1 MGRTACSRKNLLPD
15 RKKTM
20 DKFSALNMF
29 VAAAEQGSFSRAAEL
44 LGKTPSALTKAVG
57 HLERELGA
65 ALFERSTR
73 RIVLTEAGRLYL
85 DTARQ
90 VLQRLH
96 EAGEE
101 VGQLQHGLHGTLRL
115 TAPLAFGRAF
125 LDRVCAGFLAEYPQI
140 RLHVDLSDD
149 FVDLVEAGYDLALRE
164 GPSDLPGLIAR
175 VIGRNRI
182 FLCASP
188 GYVARNPQPLTPQ
201 TLEEHDWLMYSHP
214 ALGREGWWV
223 ERDNLRIRLPHPKRV
238 RMASDNYDLL
248 LAGAL
253 AGNGVLHTPQWSA
266 AELLAEGRLVR
277 LMTDYRIDP
286 DAFGEDILAV
296 YPSHR
301 RATGKVQAFIDYLQA
316 FLAFTLEVDR

>member
-1 MGRTACSRKNLLPD
+1 
-15 RKKTM
+15 M
-20 DKFSALNMF
+20 DKLGALSMF

-65 ALFERSTR
+65 LLFERSTR
-73 RIVLTEAGRLYL
+73 RIVLTEVGRLYL

-101 VGQLQHGLHGTLRL
+101 IDQLQHGLHGTLRL

-125 LDRVCAGFLAEYPQI
+125 LDEVCAGFLTEYPQL
-140 RLHVDLSDD
+140 RLRVDLCDA
-149 FVDLVEAGYDLALRE
+149 FVDLVETGYDLALRE

-175 VIGRNRI
+175 VVGRNRI
-182 FLCASP
+182 YICASP
-188 GYVARNPQPLTPQ
+188 EYIARNPQPLTPQ
-201 TLEEHDWLMYSHP
+201 TLEEHDWLMYAHP

-223 ERDNLRIRLPHPKRV
+223 EQDGRRMRLPHARQV
-238 RMASDNYDLL
+238 RLESDNYDLL
-248 LAGAL
+248 LANAV
-253 AGNGVLHTPQWSA
+253 AGLGVLHTPQWSVA
-266 AELLAEGRLVR
+266 ALLEQGRLVR
-277 LMTDYRIDP
+277 LMTDYQIDP
-286 DAFGEDILAV
+286 DAFGADILAV

-301 RATGKVQAFIDYLQA
+301 RATGKVQAFIDYLQR
-316 FLAFTLEVDR
+316 FLAQRGFA

>member
-1 MGRTACSRKNLLPD
+1 
-15 RKKTM
+15 M
-20 DKFSALNMF
+20 DKLGALSMF

-65 ALFERSTR
+65 LLFERSTR
-73 RIVLTEAGRLYL
+73 RIVLTEVGRLYL

-101 VGQLQHGLHGTLRL
+101 IDQLQHGLHGTLRL

-125 LDRVCAGFLAEYPQI
+125 LDEVCAGFLAEYPQL
-140 RLHVDLSDD
+140 RLRVDLCDA
-149 FVDLVEAGYDLALRE
+149 FVDLVETGYDLALRE

-175 VIGRNRI
+175 VVGRNRI
-182 FLCASP
+182 YICASP
-188 GYVARNPQPLTPQ
+188 DYIARNPQPLTPQ
-201 TLEEHDWLMYSHP
+201 TLEEHDWLMYAHP

-223 ERDNLRIRLPHPKRV
+223 EQGGRRIRLPHARQV
-238 RMASDNYDLL
+238 RLESDNYDLL
-248 LAGAL
+248 LANAV
-253 AGNGVLHTPQWSA
+253 AGLGVLHTPQWSVA
-266 AELLAEGRLVR
+266 ALLEQGRLVR
-277 LMTDYRIDP
+277 LMTDYQIDP
-286 DAFGEDILAV
+286 DAFGADILAV

-301 RATGKVQAFIDYLQA
+301 RATGKVQAFIDYLQR
-316 FLAFTLEVDR
+316 FLAQRGFA

>member
-1 MGRTACSRKNLLPD
+1 
-15 RKKTM
+15 M
-20 DKFSALNMF
+20 DKFSALRMF
-29 VAAAEQGSFSRAAEL
+29 VTSAEQGSFSRAAEL

-57 HLERELGA
+57 HLERDLGA

-101 VGQLQHGLHGTLRL
+101 IGQLQHGLQGNLRI

-125 LDRVCAGFLAEYPQI
+125 LDRVCAGFLVAYPRI
-140 RLHVDLSDD
+140 RLRVDLCDD

-175 VIGRNRI
+175 VVGQNRI
-182 FLCASP
+182 VLCASP
-188 GYVARNPQPLTPQ
+188 AYLQRPLPP
-201 TLEEHDWLMYSHP
+201 LAPDNIDVHDWLMYQHP
-214 ALGREGWWV
+214 ALDKRTWYV
-223 ERDNLRIRLPHPKRV
+223 ERDGLRISLAHPCNPRLE
-238 RMASDNYDLL
+238 SDNYDLL
-248 LAGAL
+248 LASAL
-253 AGNGVLHTPQWSA
+253 AGCGVLHTPLWSA
-266 AELLAEGRLVR
+266 APYLADGRLMQ
-277 LMTDYRIDP
+277 LMGDYLIDP
-286 DAFGEDILAV
+286 DAFGPQMLAV

-301 RATGKVQAFIDYLQA
+301 RATGKVLAFIDFLQT
-316 FLAFTLEVDR
+316 FLHEQGIA

>member
-1 MGRTACSRKNLLPD
+1 
-15 RKKTM
+15 M
-20 DKFSALNMF
+20 DKFSALSMF

-90 VLQRLH
+90 VLQRLRD
-96 EAGEE
+96 AGEE
-101 VGQLQHGLHGTLRL
+101 IDQLQNGMQGSLRL
-115 TAPLAFGRAF
+115 TAALAFGPAF
-125 LDRVCAGFLAEYPQI
+125 LERVCAGFLTEYPQI
-140 RLHVDLSDD
+140 RLHVDLTDD

-188 GYVARNPQPLTPQ
+188 EYVARNPLPLTPQ
-201 TLEEHDWLMYSHP
+201 TIEEHDWLMYTHP

-223 ERDNLRIRLPHPKRV
+223 DRDNLRIFLPHPKRV
-238 RMASDNYDLL
+238 RMESDNYHLL
-248 LAGAL
+248 LANAL
-253 AGNGVLHTPQWSA
+253 AGHGVLHTPQWSA
-266 AELLAEGRLVR
+266 MDLLDEGRLVR
-277 LMTDYRIDP
+277 LMIDYRIDP
-286 DAFGEDILAV
+286 DAFGDNILAV

-301 RATGKVQAFIDYLQA
+301 RASGKVLAFIDYLQNY
-316 FLAFTLEVDR
+316 LARTMDVDR

>member
-1 MGRTACSRKNLLPD
+1 
-15 RKKTM
+15 M
-20 DKFSALNMF
+20 DKLGALSMF

-65 ALFERSTR
+65 LLFERSTR
-73 RIVLTEAGRLYL
+73 RIVLTEVGRLYL

-101 VGQLQHGLHGTLRL
+101 IDQLQHGLHGTLRL

-125 LDRVCAGFLAEYPQI
+125 LDEVCAGFLAEYPQL
-140 RLHVDLSDD
+140 RLRVDLCDD

-175 VIGRNRI
+175 VVGKNRI
-182 FLCASP
+182 YLCASP
-188 GYVARNPQPLTPQ
+188 DYLACNPLPLTPQ
-201 TLEEHDWLMYSHP
+201 TMEQHDWLMYAHP

-223 ERDNLRIRLPHPKRV
+223 EQDGKRICLPHPRRV
-238 RMASDNYDLL
+238 RLESDNYDLL
-248 LAGAL
+248 LANAV
-253 AGNGVLHTPQWSA
+253 AGLGVLHTPQWSVA
-266 AELLAEGRLVR
+266 PLLAQGRLVR
-277 LMTDYRIDP
+277 VMEEYRIEP
-286 DAFGEDILAV
+286 DAFGADILAV

-301 RATGKVQAFIDYLQA
+301 RATGKVQAFIDYLQR
-316 FLAFTLEVDR
+316 FLGERGFA